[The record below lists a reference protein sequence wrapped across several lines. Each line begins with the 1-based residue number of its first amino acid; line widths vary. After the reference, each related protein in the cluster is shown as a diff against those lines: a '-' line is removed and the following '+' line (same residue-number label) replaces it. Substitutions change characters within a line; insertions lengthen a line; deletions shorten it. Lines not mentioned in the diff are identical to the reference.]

1 MRKYVIPVIGLIL
14 LAFLIISNFWVSMSE
29 KKVQDN
35 KPTVETTS
43 SFVKPE
49 ISTKE
54 SEKTETSESKEVE
67 KEPTVVQD
75 ETYAVVNQQI
85 QEFVT
90 SYYTYETY
98 GDNYEKYSKYLSN
111 DLKEEIKQTLETE
124 KKHTNIVALGNSKYQ
139 SGNIYIEKKNDQRA
153 EGIVRASVK
162 VQQVDTTN
170 NQSKTM
176 ETQNNLLIRLDK
188 TDNKSWE
195 ITKIQPLRITENY
208 Y

>member
-1 MRKYVIPVIGLIL
+1 M
-14 LAFLIISNFWVSMSE
+14 
-29 KKVQDN
+29 
-35 KPTVETTS
+35 
-43 SFVKPE
+43 
-49 ISTKE
+49 
-54 SEKTETSESKEVE
+54 
-67 KEPTVVQD
+67 
-75 ETYAVVNQQI
+75 
-85 QEFVT
+85 
-90 SYYTYETY
+90 
-98 GDNYEKYSKYLSN
+98 
-111 DLKEEIKQTLETE
+111 
-124 KKHTNIVALGNSKYQ
+124 ALGNSKYQ